1 MAKQDD
7 KTIGEIL
14 DDMEFREKVF
24 KYAKIGAF
32 AGTMGLLIYLKGY
45 ANGYTLGCSY
55 GYTFAVSEI
64 KHAFPEIFEGLLKA
78 TMTVK

>member
-14 DDMEFREKVF
+14 DDMGFREKVF
-24 KYAKIGAF
+24 KYAKIGVF

-45 ANGYTLGCSY
+45 CNGYTRGCSF
-55 GYTFAVSEI
+55 GYTMALSDI
-64 KHAFPEIFEGLLKA
+64 KNAFPEVFEELLKA
-78 TMTVK
+78 TMAVK

>member
-14 DDMEFREKVF
+14 DDFEFRNKVF

-32 AGTMGLLIYLKGY
+32 LGVTGFLIYAK
-45 ANGYTLGCSY
+45 GCSRGCAY
-55 GYTFAVSEI
+55 GYGRALYDI
-64 KHAFPEIFEGLLKA
+64 KNVFPEIFEELLKA

>member
-14 DDMEFREKVF
+14 NDMEFRNKIF
-24 KYAKIGAF
+24 KYSTIGAF
-32 AGTMGLLIYLKGY
+32 LGVTGLFIYFKGY
-45 ANGYTLGCSY
+45 TRGVPY
-55 GYTFAVSEI
+55 GYGKALDEI
-64 KHAFPEIFEGLLKA
+64 RTTFPEIFEELLKA

>member
-1 MAKQDD
+1 MAKQND

-14 DDMEFREKVF
+14 DDMEFREKIF

-32 AGTMGLLIYLKGY
+32 LGVTGLFIYFK
-45 ANGYTLGCSY
+45 GYTLGVPY
-55 GYTFAVSEI
+55 GYGMALNDI
-64 KHAFPEIFEGLLKA
+64 KTTFPEIFEELLKA

>member
-32 AGTMGLLIYLKGY
+32 LGVTGLFIYFKGY
-45 ANGYTLGCSY
+45 TRGVPY
-55 GYTFAVSEI
+55 GYGMALDDI
-64 KHAFPEIFEGLLKA
+64 KTTFPEIFEELLKA
-78 TMTVK
+78 TMTIK

>member
-14 DDMEFREKVF
+14 DDFEFRNKVF

-32 AGTMGLLIYLKGY
+32 LGVTGFLLY
-45 ANGYTLGCSY
+45 AKGCSRGCAY
-55 GYTFAVSEI
+55 GYGRAIYDI
-64 KHAFPEIFEGLLKA
+64 KNTFPEIFEELLKA

>member
-7 KTIGEIL
+7 KTIREIL
-14 DDMEFREKVF
+14 NDMEFREKVF

-32 AGTMGLLIYLKGY
+32 LGVTGLFIYFKGY
-45 ANGYTLGCSY
+45 TRGVPY
-55 GYTFAVSEI
+55 GYGMALNDI
-64 KHAFPEIFEGLLKA
+64 KTTFPEIFEELLKA

>member
-14 DDMEFREKVF
+14 DDMEFRNKVF

-32 AGTMGLLIYLKGY
+32 LGVTGLFIYFKGY
-45 ANGYTLGCSY
+45 TRGVPY
-55 GYTFAVSEI
+55 GYGMALDEI
-64 KHAFPEIFEGLLKA
+64 RTTFPEIFEELLKA

>member
-14 DDMEFREKVF
+14 DDMEFREKIF
-24 KYAKIGAF
+24 KYAKIVAF
-32 AGTMGLLIYLKGY
+32 LGVTGFIIYAK
-45 ANGYTLGCSY
+45 GCSRGCAY
-55 GYTFAVSEI
+55 GYGRAISEI
-64 KHAFPEIFEGLLKA
+64 KHAFPEIFEELLKA

>member
-14 DDMEFREKVF
+14 DEMEFRNKIF

-32 AGTMGLLIYLKGY
+32 LGVTGFIIYAK
-45 ANGYTLGCSY
+45 GCSRGRAY
-55 GYTFAVSEI
+55 GYGLALNDI
-64 KHAFPEIFEGLLKA
+64 KTAFPEIFEELLKA

>member
-14 DDMEFREKVF
+14 NVMEFREKVF

-32 AGTMGLLIYLKGY
+32 LGVTGLFIYFKGY
-45 ANGYTLGCSY
+45 TRGVPY
-55 GYTFAVSEI
+55 GYGLALNDI
-64 KHAFPEIFEGLLKA
+64 KTAFPEIFEDLLKA

>member
-1 MAKQDD
+1 MAKRDD

-14 DDMEFREKVF
+14 NDMEFRNKVC

-32 AGTMGLLIYLKGY
+32 LGVTGLFIYFKGY
-45 ANGYTLGCSY
+45 TRGVPY
-55 GYTFAVSEI
+55 GYGMALNDI
-64 KHAFPEIFEGLLKA
+64 KTTFPEIFEELLKA

>member
-14 DDMEFREKVF
+14 DDMEFRNKVF

-32 AGTMGLLIYLKGY
+32 LGVTGLFIYFKS
-45 ANGYTLGCSY
+45 YTRGVPY
-55 GYTFAVSEI
+55 GYGMALNDI
-64 KHAFPEIFEGLLKA
+64 KTTFPEIFEELLKA